1 MKYKDHH
8 MRHPRGHHGD
18 RASTQGTGGCA
29 WRDDQFGRGQNTV
42 LGWSDPTFAHD
53 CVAKVNRGSL
63 QPNNR
68 LRAVRAQRK
77 MWVRQVQKVGIT
89 YCNFVFTIFFTLGCA

>member
-1 MKYKDHH
+1 
-8 MRHPRGHHGD
+8 
-18 RASTQGTGGCA
+18 
-29 WRDDQFGRGQNTV
+29 V

-68 LRAVRAQRK
+68 LRAVRACGAKNLGETGAEGRN
-77 MWVRQVQKVGIT
+77 
-89 YCNFVFTIFFTLGCA
+89 YLPCNFVFTTFFTVESA